1 MESMSADPVER
12 ALALLSGVRAVALTG
27 AGISTESGIPDYRG
41 EGTRARAKS
50 PIQHREFVGKPEVRA
65 RYWARSL
72 AGFERFAAAEP
83 NVAHHA
89 LADLESAGLLTGVV
103 TQNVDELH
111 QRAGSR
117 EVVEL
122 HGTLSMVKC
131 LTCDRRETRRDLQT
145 RLRAVTTVD
154 PPLQLAPDG
163 DAEVPVPLG
172 FQAPGCLACGGIL
185 KPTVVFFGDNVPKPV
200 VEAAFA
206 MVDAAECLLVLG
218 TSLAVFSGYRFLLR
232 ARERRIPIVAVNLG
246 SMRGSELCDVYLSQR
261 LGEALPSLASAWLTR
276 RGAPAWSPPR

>member
-1 MESMSADPVER
+1 MERVMTDPVEP
-12 ALALLSGVRAVALTG
+12 ALELLAGARTLALTG

-72 AGFERFAAAEP
+72 AGFDRFAAAEP
-83 NVAHHA
+83 NPAHHA
-89 LADLESAGLLTGVV
+89 LAELEARGCVTGVV

-131 LTCDRRETRRDLQT
+131 LDCDRRESRRDLQV
-145 RLRAVTTVD
+145 RLREVARVAE
-154 PPLQLAPDG
+154 PLELAPDG
-163 DAEVPVPLG
+163 DAEVAVPEGFVPPSCLG
-172 FQAPGCLACGGIL
+172 CGGIL

-200 VEAAFA
+200 VERAFA

-232 ARERRIPIVAVNLG
+232 ARERRIPIVAVNIG
-246 SMRGSELCDVYLSQR
+246 SMRGSELCDVYLSER
-261 LGEALPSLASAWLTR
+261 LGAALPSLASAWLTR
-276 RGAPAWSPPR
+276 SKERGSSPRQ